1 MNRHTNKADII
12 SIIEKLQKQPT
23 FIAVR
28 TTFMVGFPGETEEN
42 FNELCEFV
50 QKYKLMNV
58 GFFTYS
64 REEGTAA
71 AILADQIDEQVKKK
85 RILKLIKIQKN
96 VVAEVNK
103 SFVGKTLDVV
113 YEGID
118 YDRQLF
124 FGRSVYHTPEADA
137 LVLFKSKIPV
147 DIGKIY
153 KVKITKVKGYDLQG
167 EVVYED

>member
-1 MNRHTNKADII
+1 MLF
-12 SIIEKLQKQPT
+12 S
-23 FIAVR
+23 
-28 TTFMVGFPGETEEN
+28 
-42 FNELCEFV
+42 
-50 QKYKLMNV
+50 Y
-58 GFFTYS
+58 FFY
-64 REEGTAA
+64 
-71 AILADQIDEQVKKK
+71 
-85 RILKLIKIQKN
+85 N
-96 VVAEVNK
+96 VVCFQFSNLPKIKCGRFYTFA
-103 SFVGKTLDVV
+103 SCCGKTLDVV